1 MSFVEGFD
9 TYTNAFAALDA
20 TTINSLSTNAGIAD
34 DKIQALTS
42 KINTQDNKNLLQS
55 VNTAEGSSNQLLNYG
70 ALTSRNG
77 SLQNIADDMI
87 KQNNKMKDG
96 SKDTYTR
103 QGEINEW
110 QAQNKLDT
118 LFFLQLTFLFFT
130 AMVIMIFLRQY
141 GLMTTGMIWVLGIF
155 LLLILIGTLWN
166 RLSYTMYSRDGKYWN
181 RRFIGLSD
189 SGLSATSATCQ

>member
-1 MSFVEGFD
+1 
-9 TYTNAFAALDA
+9 
-20 TTINSLSTNAGIAD
+20 
-34 DKIQALTS
+34 
-42 KINTQDNKNLLQS
+42 
-55 VNTAEGSSNQLLNYG
+55 
-70 ALTSRNG
+70 
-77 SLQNIADDMI
+77 MI
-87 KQNNKMKDG
+87 KQNKKAIDG

-130 AMVIMIFLRQY
+130 AMVMMIFLRRY
-141 GLMTTGMIWVLGIF
+141 GFMTTGMIWLLGVF

-166 RLSYTMYSRDGKYWN
+166 RLSYTMNSRDGKYWN

-189 SGLSATSATCQ
+189 SISDAEETFISKLKELITY

>member
-1 MSFVEGFD
+1 MPFIEGFD
-9 TYTNAFAALDA
+9 SYTNAFASLDSTTITSLRAGESGLSA
-20 TTINSLSTNAGIAD
+20 TTTSLQTNINN
-34 DKIQALTS
+34 KE
-42 KINTQDNKNLLQS
+42 KDNFLQS
-55 VNTAEGSSNQLLNYG
+55 FNTAEGSSNNLLTFG
-70 ALTSRNG
+70 DVVSRNE
-77 SLQNIADDMI
+77 SLQYIAEDMI
-87 KQNNKMKDG
+87 KQNKKAIDG

-141 GLMTTGMIWVLGIF
+141 GFMTTGMIWLLGGF
-155 LLLILIGTLWN
+155 FLLILIGTLWN
-166 RLSYTMYSRDGKYWN
+166 RLSYTMNSRDGRYWN

-189 SGLSATSATCQ
+189 SGLSAKAGTCQ

>member
-1 MSFVEGFD
+1 MPFIEGFD
-9 TYTNAFAALDA
+9 SYTNAFAALDSTTITSLRAGASGLSA
-20 TTINSLSTNAGIAD
+20 TTTSLQTNINN
-34 DKIQALTS
+34 KE
-42 KINTQDNKNLLQS
+42 KDNFLQS
-55 VNTAEGSSNQLLNYG
+55 FNTAEGSSNN
-70 ALTSRNG
+70 LTTLSDVVSRNE
-77 SLQNIADDMI
+77 SLQYIAEDMI
-87 KQNNKMKDG
+87 KQNKKAIDG

-130 AMVIMIFLRQY
+130 AMVIMIFLRRY
-141 GLMTTGMIWVLGIF
+141 GFMTTGMIWLLGVF

-166 RLSYTMYSRDGKYWN
+166 RLSYTMNSRDGKYWN

-189 SGLSATSATCQ
+189 SGLSAKAGTCQ

>member
-1 MSFVEGFD
+1 MPFIEGFD
-9 TYTNAFAALDA
+9 SYTNAFAGLDSTTISSLQTGAGLSA
-20 TTINSLSTNAGIAD
+20 TTNSLQE
-34 DKIQALTS
+34 KI
-42 KINTQDNKNLLQS
+42 INKDQVNLLQS
-55 VNTAEGSSNQLLNYG
+55 FNTAEASSNNLLTFG
-70 ALTSRNG
+70 DLASRNG
-77 SLQNIADDMI
+77 SLQYIAGDMI
-87 KQNNKMKDG
+87 KLNNKAKDG

-141 GLMTTGMIWVLGIF
+141 GFMTTGMIWLLGVF

-166 RLSYTMYSRDGKYWN
+166 RLSYTMNSRDGRYWN

-189 SGLSATSATCQ
+189 SGLSAKAGTCQ

>member
-1 MSFVEGFD
+1 MPFIEGFNS
-9 TYTNAFAALDA
+9 YTNAFSALDA
-20 TTINSLSTNAGIAD
+20 TTISTISQG
-34 DKIQALTS
+34 TS
-42 KINTQDNKNLLQS
+42 IGSTSVLENNINKQERDNILQS
-55 VNTAEGSSNQLLNYG
+55 VNTAEGSSNNLLTFG
-70 ALTSRNG
+70 GVVSRNG
-77 SLQNIADDMI
+77 SLQYIAEDMI
-87 KQNNKMKDG
+87 KQNNKARDG

-141 GLMTTGMIWVLGIF
+141 GFMTTGMIWVLGGF

-189 SGLSATSATCQ
+189 SGLSAKATCQ

>member
-1 MSFVEGFD
+1 MPFIEGFD
-9 TYTNAFAALDA
+9 SYTNAFAGLDSTTISSIQTGASLSA
-20 TTINSLSTNAGIAD
+20 TTNSLQE
-34 DKIQALTS
+34 KI
-42 KINTQDNKNLLQS
+42 INKDQVNLLQS
-55 VNTAEGSSNQLLNYG
+55 FNTAEASSNNLLTFG
-70 ALTSRNG
+70 DLASRNG
-77 SLQNIADDMI
+77 SLQYIADDMI
-87 KQNNKMKDG
+87 KLNNKAKDG

-141 GLMTTGMIWVLGIF
+141 GFMTTGMIWLLGVF

-166 RLSYTMYSRDGKYWN
+166 RLSYTMNSRDGRYWN

-189 SGLSATSATCQ
+189 SGLSAKAGTCQ

>member
-1 MSFVEGFD
+1 MPFIEGFD
-9 TYTNAFAALDA
+9 SYTNAFSALDA
-20 TTINSLSTNAGIAD
+20 TTISTISNQG
-34 DKIQALTS
+34 TS
-42 KINTQDNKNLLQS
+42 IGSISVLENNINKQERDNILQS
-55 VNTAEGSSNQLLNYG
+55 VNTAEASSNNLLTFG
-70 ALTSRNG
+70 GVVSRNG
-77 SLQNIADDMI
+77 SLQYIAEDMI
-87 KQNNKMKDG
+87 KQNNKARDG

-141 GLMTTGMIWVLGIF
+141 GFMTTGMIWVLGIF
-155 LLLILIGTLWN
+155 LLLILVGTLWN

-189 SGLSATSATCQ
+189 SGLSATAATCQ